1 MPAGA
6 PGWDCGGKFQIAAEA
21 PAETPSA
28 VTAVAANTARR
39 FLICASI
46 SDRLDVPRF
55 SSLSGG
61 SQPDSVQCMGE
72 VPVRPAIPVSI
83 ALRFTGSR
91 ARKCAFAAD
100 KRPLKLPRRA
110 DDIAHMTN
118 DASRPSLGRLLVE
131 RGVITEEQL
140 NTALRVQRDEGGMLG
155 EILTSRGW
163 VTPLSIA
170 AAVAKQKADEPPPSV
185 EQNNRP
191 GRGASWKP
199 LGTLLVEKG
208 FISDVQLKQ
217 ALALQRDG
225 GGFLG
230 EILVDNG
237 WLAASDLVL
246 ALAAQL
252 GLDFDVKRAV
262 AQRDEAVILPAD
274 RPAAHFEV
282 LEDVAGEPQ
291 LLKTTETFMEATDFV
306 FDEVLWQREPGGLQI
321 VRVDGGRREVVW
333 SFRPGEAATHAR
345 EDMLSVF
352 GYAVGQ
358 WEDKHQRGPEGPS
371 VAALG

>member
-1 MPAGA
+1 MP
-6 PGWDCGGKFQIAAEA
+6 FRRRQ
-21 PAETPSA
+21 
-28 VTAVAANTARR
+28 TA
-39 FLICASI
+39 
-46 SDRLDVPRF
+46 
-55 SSLSGG
+55 
-61 SQPDSVQCMGE
+61 
-72 VPVRPAIPVSI
+72 
-83 ALRFTGSR
+83 
-91 ARKCAFAAD
+91 
-100 KRPLKLPRRA
+100 LKLRRRA

-170 AAVAKQKADEPPPSV
+170 AAVAKQKTEEPAPSAA
-185 EQNNRP
+185 QNNRL
-191 GRGASWKP
+191 GRGPSWKP

-208 FISDVQLKQ
+208 FITDVQLKQ
-217 ALALQRDG
+217 ALALQSDG

-262 AQRDEAVILPAD
+262 AQRDEAVILSAD

-282 LEDVAGEPQ
+282 LEEVGDEPQ
-291 LLKTTETFMEATDFV
+291 LLRTTETFMEATDFV
-306 FDEVLWQREPGGLQI
+306 FDEVLWQREPGNLQI

-333 SFRPGEAATHAR
+333 SFRPGEAATQAR

-358 WEDKHQRGPEGPS
+358 WEDKHQRGPE
-371 VAALG
+371 AAVG

>member
-1 MPAGA
+1 
-6 PGWDCGGKFQIAAEA
+6 
-21 PAETPSA
+21 
-28 VTAVAANTARR
+28 
-39 FLICASI
+39 
-46 SDRLDVPRF
+46 
-55 SSLSGG
+55 
-61 SQPDSVQCMGE
+61 
-72 VPVRPAIPVSI
+72 
-83 ALRFTGSR
+83 
-91 ARKCAFAAD
+91 
-100 KRPLKLPRRA
+100 
-110 DDIAHMTN
+110 MTN

-140 NTALRVQRDEGGMLG
+140 STALRVQRDEGGMLG

-163 VTPLSIA
+163 VSPLSIA
-170 AAVAKQKADEPPPSV
+170 AAVAKQKAEEPAPAV
-185 EQNNRP
+185 EQSNRA

-199 LGTLLVEKG
+199 LGTVLVEKG
-208 FISDVQLKQ
+208 FITDVQLKQ
-217 ALALQRDG
+217 ALALQRDS

-262 AQRDEAVILPAD
+262 AQRDEAVILPSD

-282 LEDVAGEPQ
+282 LEDVAGETQ

-306 FDEVLWQREPGGLQI
+306 FDEVLWQREPGNLQI

-333 SFRPGEAATHAR
+333 SFRPGEAATQAR

-358 WEDKHQRGPEGPS
+358 WEDKHQRGPE
-371 VAALG
+371 AAVG

>member
-1 MPAGA
+1 
-6 PGWDCGGKFQIAAEA
+6 
-21 PAETPSA
+21 
-28 VTAVAANTARR
+28 
-39 FLICASI
+39 
-46 SDRLDVPRF
+46 
-55 SSLSGG
+55 
-61 SQPDSVQCMGE
+61 
-72 VPVRPAIPVSI
+72 
-83 ALRFTGSR
+83 
-91 ARKCAFAAD
+91 
-100 KRPLKLPRRA
+100 
-110 DDIAHMTN
+110 MTN

-155 EILTSRGW
+155 QILTARGW
-163 VTPLSIA
+163 VSPLSIA
-170 AAVAKQKADEPPPSV
+170 AAVAKQKAEQPPAASEPAA
-185 EQNNRP
+185 RP

-208 FISDVQLKQ
+208 FITEVQLKQ

-252 GLDFDVKRAV
+252 GLDFDVKRSV
-262 AQRDEAVILPAD
+262 TNRQEAVILPAD

-282 LEDVAGEPQ
+282 LEDAGGEVQ
-291 LLKTTETFMEATDFV
+291 LLKTAQTFMEATDFV
-306 FDEVLWQREPGGLQI
+306 FDEVLWQREPGNLQI
-321 VRVDGGRREVVW
+321 VRVDAGRREVVW
-333 SFRPGEAATHAR
+333 SFRPGEAATHSR

-352 GYAVGQ
+352 GYAVGH
-358 WEDKHQRGPEGPS
+358 WEDKHMQGPEGPS